1 MKYPAWVYVLR
12 NETNGKAYV
21 GISSN
26 PKRRKSTHLSD
37 LRGGRHP
44 VEDMQADFNRG
55 GRFSFT
61 ILERVEER
69 GQIPNPE
76 FYWQIKLRTLNRS
89 TGYNYKDKSAG
100 WYNRH

>member
-37 LRGGRHP
+37 LRCGRHP
-44 VEDMQADFNRG
+44 VEDMQADFTRCG

-61 ILERVEER
+61 ILERVDER
-69 GQIPNPE
+69 SQRSAE
-76 FYWQIKLRTLNRS
+76 FRWQIKLRTLNRH
-89 TGYNYKDKSAG
+89 TGYNYKDPVTN
-100 WYNRH
+100 WYNRP